1 MDRGWWWKFGLI
13 VAVTLGS
20 IWFLIPTYYSLVV
33 LDRDQRNNLAVLEE
47 RMPAW
52 APPAKYRLN
61 LGLDLQGGIHMV
73 MRVDTKTALQKR
85 TERRAQ
91 QIVNYVND
99 KKLGEVTADTDPEK
113 LEVTLTAKDPGTM
126 DAIQKEVLATFTD
139 FKEVSR
145 SGASLV
151 LVQDE
156 SQANVFRTE
165 AVDQAMLVIRRR
177 IDKWGVAEV
186 DVRKLGAD
194 SIQISLPGRSNA
206 EQAKELV
213 GTTAQLE
220 FRMVDD
226 SNPQFFAQLLQ
237 ATPPPAGS
245 EITLTTEGGFPQ
257 LQAPTREAIIEYTKD
272 KVPENRVVLTE
283 CIANP
288 VKKNECTSY
297 RSYLLDKNVPLTGES
312 LASADANISQL
323 NEPEVNISFDPAG
336 AREFERLTEQGVGR
350 RMAIVLDE
358 NVQTAPNINEKI
370 SGGSARITMGRMGGR
385 TFEEWLGE
393 AQTLALVLKAGALPA
408 PVTVGEIRQVG
419 ASLGDEL
426 IRKGGLAA
434 VLGLGLV
441 ILFMAIYYKAS
452 GLIADLALVLNGL
465 LILAGLAFFNAT
477 LTLPGIAGFVLT
489 LGVAVDANVLINER
503 IREELGH
510 GKSARAAV
518 DQGYDRAFWTIF
530 DSHVTALISAF
541 ILFFTGTGP
550 VRGFATTLI
559 IGLLASL
566 FTSITVTRVIMT
578 YFVHGRN
585 AKIVSV

>member
-145 SGASLV
+145 RGASLT

-186 DVRKLGAD
+186 DVRKLGSD
-194 SIQISLPGRSNA
+194 SIQISLPGRSNP

-257 LQAPTREAIIEYTKD
+257 LQAPTREAITEYTKD

-426 IRKGGLAA
+426 IRKGGMAA

-585 AKIVSV
+585 AKVVSV